1 MMNANKEK
9 DWWDRI
15 IPIIIL
21 VLMGFTVLGLA
32 VKISGRNHKEN
43 VIKKKE
49 IQVDTIIKK
58 EIPDTI
64 IVEDFSEEIL
74 IEYLKT
80 TNIKFPEV
88 VLAQAKLE
96 TGNFTSKLFLTLNNL
111 FGMKRAYIRPSSSL
125 KDSLGY
131 AKFEDWRFSVLDYAL
146 YQSYFLKQYKN
157 KEEYLEAIGRSY
169 AEDKLYVAKLN
180 KIMLATKEN
189 FD

>member
-15 IPIIIL
+15 VPIIIL
-21 VLMGFTVLGLA
+21 VLMGFTILGLA
-32 VKISGRNHKEN
+32 VKISGRNSKETK
-43 VIKKKE
+43 IKEKE
-49 IQVDTIIKK
+49 IQVVPIIE
-58 EIPDTI
+58 EIPDTV

-80 TNIKFPEV
+80 TNIKFPDV

-96 TGNFTSKLFLTLNNL
+96 TGNFTSKIFLTLNNL